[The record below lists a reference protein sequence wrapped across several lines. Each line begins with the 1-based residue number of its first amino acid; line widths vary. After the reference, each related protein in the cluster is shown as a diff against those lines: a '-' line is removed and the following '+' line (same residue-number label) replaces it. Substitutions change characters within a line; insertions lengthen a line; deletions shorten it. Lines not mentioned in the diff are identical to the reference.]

1 MFAAFFQ
8 DNFFNAMFLSFLP
21 EFFLLLFISGLILMA
36 VKRKDS
42 STPHLTLLLPKFLD
56 LTTYFFIGCAIYWS
70 LYLMYIPF
78 NTITVFCFFN
88 TLKINATLLL
98 IKVIVSLLV
107 AVSLYTAKRHLL
119 LNNLMYYEYPIVV
132 SLAVFGMF
140 ISLMANN
147 WIILFVALELQALC
161 FLTLFAWNRKNVKA
175 ITASLKFSIVN
186 FIASILLLLAFVEI
200 ILTTQSL
207 NMYLSNPFFFLK
219 NLLQYYNQ
227 DNLVFDAPFVMWL
240 QQQITVLFKI
250 YYTVD
255 ISNIFVNADI
265 FQMIVTNPAIF
276 LAKLLKF
283 INIKVLLF
291 WDFIGFLVILGF
303 AIKLGLVP
311 FGMWL
316 QDLYNGAALPVLT
329 FFGTAPKLVYLTI
342 LSSMYIN
349 LFAYI
354 NNQHFLNI
362 IGFFGVVTIIM
373 GNLAMFS
380 VRNNLLQLL
389 AWSSISNMGLLFFL
403 VAFFPYYSFSLVFM
417 LYYTVGT
424 LLFFV
429 GLQYIMITDQ
439 TGNVRPV
446 LYFTD
451 LSIVRYNPQYR
462 VLFLILMFSLLN
474 FFGIPP
480 LMGFWMKL
488 SVYFGIMVS
497 MTQLSVIQWVS
508 VVVLL
513 LITLIGSYNYL
524 RLLYVVLSENHLPK
538 LTMVYLPNT
547 KQDANFL
554 AKVFVTVQF
563 IFFIGYKY
571 FIMHF
576 SFSNLLMLYTVS
588 I

>member
-1 MFAAFFQ
+1 MFFNFFQ
-8 DNFFNAMFLSFLP
+8 YNFFNAMFLSFLP
-21 EFFLLLFISGLILMA
+21 EFFLLIFISCLILVA
-36 VKRKDS
+36 VKRKDT
-42 STPHLTLLLPKFLD
+42 STPHLYLLLPKFLT
-56 LTTYFFIGCAIYWS
+56 LTSYFFIFCAIYWS
-70 LYLMYIPF
+70 LYLTYIPF

-88 TLKINATLLL
+88 TLKINTTLLL
-98 IKVIVSLLV
+98 IKIIISLLV
-107 AVSLYTAKRHLL
+107 AISLYTGKRYLL
-119 LNNLMYYEYPIVV
+119 LNNLTYYEYPIVV

-219 NLLQYYNQ
+219 NLLQYYTQ
-227 DNLVFDAPFVMWL
+227 ESLVFDPQFICWL
-240 QQQITVLFKI
+240 QQQMTVLFKI

-255 ISNIFVNADI
+255 ISDIFVNTDI
-265 FQMIVTNPAIF
+265 FQMILTNPAIF

-291 WDFIGFLVILGF
+291 WDFIGFLLVLGF

-362 IGFFGVVTIIM
+362 IGFFAVVTIIM

-389 AWSSISNMGLLFFL
+389 AWSSISNMGFLFFL

-429 GLQYIMITDQ
+429 GLQYIMITDE
-439 TGNVRPV
+439 TGNVRPI

-451 LSIVRYNPQYR
+451 LSIVRYHPQYR

-488 SVYFGIMVS
+488 SVFFGIMVA
-497 MTQLSVIQWVS
+497 MTQVSIVQWFF
-508 VVVLL
+508 VVLLL

-524 RLLYVVLSENHLPK
+524 RLLYVILSENSLPN
-538 LTMVYLPNT
+538 LTLVYLPNS
-547 KQDANFL
+547 KQDVMFL
-554 AKVFVTVQF
+554 AKLFVIVQ
-563 IFFIGYKY
+563 IVFFISYKY

-576 SFSNLLMLYTVS
+576 SFSNLLM
-588 I
+588 